1 MTMRNHLSIIKT
13 NEIFKQL
20 REEIE
25 NGYFENLIKE
35 YLIDNNHKTIVV
47 MKPKKG
53 LQKIKDQEEA
63 DKIKGLQRFFIR
75 RRSKEISRRDETVK
89 SITGRSIY
97 KRRIREDSSDRH

>member
-1 MTMRNHLSIIKT
+1 
-13 NEIFKQL
+13 
-20 REEIE
+20 
-25 NGYFENLIKE
+25 
-35 YLIDNNHKTIVV
+35 

-63 DKIKGLQRFFIR
+63 DKLKAYKDSL
-75 RRSKEISRRDETVK
+75 SEEEVISRRDETVK